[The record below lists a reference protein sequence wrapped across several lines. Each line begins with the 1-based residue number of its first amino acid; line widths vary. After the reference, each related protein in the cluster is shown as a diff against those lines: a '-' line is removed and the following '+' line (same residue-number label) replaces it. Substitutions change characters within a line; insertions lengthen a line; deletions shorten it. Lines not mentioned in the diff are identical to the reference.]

1 MASPSHLFKFH
12 MSEGGLR
19 VPLIISGPGIQK
31 GKNHNFAFVT
41 DIAATLSDIVFNDVD
56 ERIIGKSLQN
66 SLAGSKE
73 KNYLDSDSV
82 GLEVTGNSALFKG
95 DFKIVKNRP
104 PNGSNQWELFNL
116 SKDPG
121 ETINLAKSMPNKLL
135 ELIGEYEA
143 YAEKNGVIELP
154 LDYEWAAEMTINT
167 FKRNYL
173 PLIWK
178 SVFFTVLVISFVV
191 VLIRRWRNA
200 KN

>member
-19 VPLIISGPGIQK
+19 VPLIMSGPGIKK

-41 DIAATLSDIVFNDVD
+41 DIAATISDIVFDDVD

-66 SLAGSKE
+66 SLAGSNE
-73 KNYLDSDSV
+73 NNYEDFEAV

-95 DFKIVKNRP
+95 NYKIVRNRP
-104 PNGSNQWELFNL
+104 PNGSNQWELYNL
-116 SKDPG
+116 HEDPG
-121 ETINLAKSMPNKLL
+121 ETINLATSMPNKLQ
-135 ELIGEYEA
+135 ELIKEYEA
-143 YAEKNGVIELP
+143 YAEENGVIELP

-178 SVFFTVLVISFVV
+178 AAFLLF
-191 VLIRRWRNA
+191 
-200 KN
+200 